1 MIVGY
6 DFEVFYEDWLVEIID
21 PELDEPIEIINDPEL
36 LYEIYHKYKGHIWV
50 GYNNRHYDQYIMKAI
65 LCGMDPYDVS
75 CKIIQE
81 EQPGWSI
88 SRNFNK
94 YPMINYDVQILGKG
108 LKELEAFQGHS
119 IYESSVDFNIKR
131 KLTDEEIRE
140 TCKYCLNDVIE
151 TMNVFQA
158 NIEDFNSQ
166 WWLVHEFK
174 LPLSFMAKTKAQIS
188 AEILGCVK
196 TTRNDEWDL
205 YTLDCVDLGKYKVI
219 GTWFMDK
226 GNHFYKDQNGNKN
239 KLECIVAGVPH
250 IFAWGGAHGAKV
262 KYHYKCEDGYL
273 MLHVDVT
280 AFYPSLMI
288 EHGLLTRNAKHP
300 ERFKA
305 IYDRRVALKKA
316 GKKKEQAPLKIVIN
330 GSYGI
335 CKDLTNNAYD
345 PRNANLIC
353 VNGQLL
359 LVDLIDKL
367 EDNVPSFELIQSNT
381 DGLIIKIRMEDFDL
395 VDDVCAEWEER
406 CSVNLEFDYIQEIWQ
421 KDVNNYIFR
430 DFDGNLER
438 KGAYVK
444 YLSPLD
450 NDLPIVNTALVD
462 YMTKGVPVEQ
472 TINSCD
478 EMVQFQK
485 VCKLSKKFDHVVYT
499 RWIYA
504 PDRGHESTYYNKC
517 YRVFASTD
525 PVDGPVHKVKGNR
538 YNKFPMTSEHSF
550 LESGDITDMK
560 CPDKLDKQW
569 YIDLAKTR
577 LTQFGVNV

>member
-1 MIVGY
+1 MV
-6 DFEVFYEDWLVEIID
+6 
-21 PELDEPIEIINDPEL
+21 
-36 LYEIYHKYKGHIWV
+36 
-50 GYNNRHYDQYIMKAI
+50 
-65 LCGMDPYDVS
+65 
-75 CKIIQE
+75 
-81 EQPGWSI
+81 
-88 SRNFNK
+88 
-94 YPMINYDVQILGKG
+94 
-108 LKELEAFQGHS
+108 
-119 IYESSVDFNIKR
+119 
-131 KLTDEEIRE
+131 
-140 TCKYCLNDVIE
+140 
-151 TMNVFQA
+151 
-158 NIEDFNSQ
+158 
-166 WWLVHEFK
+166 
-174 LPLSFMAKTKAQIS
+174 
-188 AEILGCVK
+188 
-196 TTRNDEWDL
+196 
-205 YTLDCVDLGKYKVI
+205 
-219 GTWFMDK
+219 
-226 GNHFYKDQNGNKN
+226 NHG
-239 KLECIVAGVPH
+239 
-250 IFAWGGAHGAKV
+250 
-262 KYHYKCEDGYL
+262 YKC
-273 MLHVDVT
+273 
-280 AFYPSLMI
+280 
-288 EHGLLTRNAKHP
+288 
-300 ERFKA
+300 
-305 IYDRRVALKKA
+305 
-316 GKKKEQAPLKIVIN
+316 N

-335 CKDLTNNAYD
+335 CKDPTNNAYD

-485 VCKLSKKFDHVVYT
+485 ICKLSKKFDYVVHT

-538 YNKFPMTSEHSF
+538 YNKFAVTSEHSF
-550 LESGDITDMK
+550 LESGDITGMK